1 MLGHINQIIL
11 VDDDTSSLSVLCE
24 VLTRAGYQTVSAQS
38 GYEAMQQVEAN
49 LVNLAILD
57 FDLPDTTG
65 LELLQQI
72 KQLQPGVPVIIMSAN
87 TSQSLKLDV
96 FEAGAYTFIAKPIR
110 LPQLLQFVS
119 RALDFQQQ
127 GASVS
132 RTVSRTIQVKRSIF
146 LLWFRLIK

>member
-1 MLGHINQIIL
+1 MLGHINQILL

-127 GASVS
+127 GTSVS

-146 LLWFRLIK
+146 LRWVRIIK

>member
-1 MLGHINQIIL
+1 MLGHINQILL
-11 VDDDTSSLSVLCE
+11 VDDDASSLSVLCE
-24 VLTRAGYQTVSAQS
+24 VLKRAGYETVSAQS
-38 GYEAMQQVEAN
+38 GYEAMRRVEAN
-49 LVNLAILD
+49 VVNLAILD

-65 LELLQQI
+65 LDLLQQI

-87 TSQSLKLDV
+87 TSQCLKLDV

-119 RALDFQQQ
+119 RALDFQRQE
-127 GASVS
+127 ASVS

-146 LLWFRLIK
+146 FRWIRIIK